1 MCHIGVVKALY
12 LRGLLPKIITG
23 TATGALIAAL
33 VGVYPDSSLLDVLKG
48 NGINLSAFERARM
61 HKKRRHSSPGLST
74 FRRRLKRFLQT
85 GHFFDIAVLEECA
98 RENLGEIT
106 FEEAHIKT
114 GRILN
119 IAVALPDEIGVPQL
133 LNYVTAP
140 NVLIWSAVVAST
152 ATSKTLYAPVRLLCK
167 DESGRVKPYFA
178 CDSRS
183 DNGGLTFRYG
193 RAQLRE
199 APLKR
204 IGELFN
210 VNHFIVSQ
218 ARPYMI
224 PFVRAGRCRN
234 GVLGVGAGLLRG
246 VSDEVFHWLKQI
258 NTLGYLPTPL
268 GRLLMDETIP
278 SASEWAKIS
287 LTPDLSFKDLFRLFD
302 IPTQASLDQWILRGE
317 RSVWP
322 AVCELTI
329 RCGIEFELDAAYES
343 VRRRS
348 PERGARAIHP
358 T

>member
-12 LRGLLPKIITG
+12 MRGLLPKIITG
-23 TATGALIAAL
+23 TATSALIAAL
-33 VGVYPDSSLLDVLKG
+33 VGVHADSSLLDVLKSD
-48 NGINLSAFERARM
+48 GINLKAVERARM
-61 HKKRRHSSPGLST
+61 RRKGRRTSPGLST
-74 FRRRLKRFLQT
+74 FWWWLKRFVRT
-85 GHFFDIAVLEECA
+85 GHIFDIAVLEECA
-98 RENLGEIT
+98 RENLGDIT

-114 GRILN
+114 NRILN
-119 IAVALPDEIGVPQL
+119 ITVALPDEIGVPQL

-140 NVLIWSAVVAST
+140 KVLIWSAIVAST
-152 ATSKTLYAPVRLLCK
+152 ATSKTLQTPVHLLYK

-178 CDSRS
+178 YDARN
-183 DNGGLTFRYG
+183 DNRALASRYG
-193 RAQLRE
+193 RAQLRQ
-199 APLKR
+199 APLMR

-218 ARPYMI
+218 ARPYLI
-224 PFVRAGRCRN
+224 PFVRARRSRSGIF
-234 GVLGVGAGLLRG
+234 GVGAGLLRG
-246 VSDEVFHWLKQI
+246 VSDEVFHWLVQI
-258 NTLGYLPTPL
+258 NSLGYLPTPL
-268 GRLLMDETIP
+268 SRLMIQETIP

-287 LTPDLSFKDLFRLFD
+287 LTPDLSLKDVFRLFD

-343 VRRRS
+343 VRRRF
-348 PERGARAIHP
+348 PERGERAIHP